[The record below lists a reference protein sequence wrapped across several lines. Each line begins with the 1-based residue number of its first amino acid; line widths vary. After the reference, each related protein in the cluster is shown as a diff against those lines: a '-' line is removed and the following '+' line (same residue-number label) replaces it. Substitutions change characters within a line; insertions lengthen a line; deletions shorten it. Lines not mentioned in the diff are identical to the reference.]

1 MKIVTSNCERSF
13 LSTVCGKNGPGV
25 RLDGRGQ
32 YDGRSV
38 EVVFGVEHGCC
49 IVMLGNTRVL
59 AQVSCDI
66 SQPKQSR
73 PTEGTLQ
80 VYLELSPM
88 GAPNF
93 ESGKMSDEGVEN
105 ARLLERCI
113 RDSRCIDLESLCIV
127 SGEKAWNIRVDVT
140 VLNHDGNLL
149 ECSSIATI
157 SALAHFRRP
166 DVTVVGTDVTVHSI
180 DDHKPIPLILHHMP
194 VVVTM
199 AVYDEGEFVL
209 IDPIELEE
217 RVAEGR
223 VVIGVNAHQE
233 ICLSH
238 LSGGLL
244 LTKEKILQ
252 CTELAVRRAQ
262 VITQAIRSAI
272 DDNQYK
278 QNVNEPVGFVSLL
291 KTGTILGAKHYTP
304 LKKMVVEVPKPV
316 EIVEDGIDGEQEVE
330 KSPTYNV
337 EPSDIIH
344 RVENFLS
351 NATETAVFEGGAS
364 KWDIENEEEEE
375 EGEVGSSD
383 SLEEGEIKQEKI
395 SASSDSESEDEA
407 GVLQSDQV
415 DVKEEDSGISR
426 GWYNRSAFF

>member
-1 MKIVTSNCERSF
+1 MTSTCERNF
-13 LSTVCGKNGPGV
+13 LSTVCGQDGPGV

-38 EVVFGVEHGCC
+38 EIIFGVEHGCC

-59 AQVSCDI
+59 SQVSCDV
-66 SQPKQSR
+66 SQPKPSR

-93 ESGKMSDEGVEN
+93 ETGKMSEEGVEN
-105 ARLLERCI
+105 ARLLERCV

-127 SGEKAWNIRVDVT
+127 AGEKAWNIRVDVT

-180 DDHKPIPLILHHMP
+180 DDHKPIPLSLHHMP
-194 VVVTM
+194 VIVTM
-199 AVYDEGEFVL
+199 AVYDEGKYVL

-217 RVAEGR
+217 RVCEGR
-223 VVIGVNAHQE
+223 VVVGVNAHQE

-252 CTELAVRRAQ
+252 CTDLAVKRAQ
-262 VITQAIRSAI
+262 VITQAIRGAI
-272 DDNQYK
+272 DDNMYK
-278 QNVNEPVGFVSLL
+278 RNINEPVGFVSLL
-291 KTGTILGAKHYTP
+291 KTGTILGAKHQVPT
-304 LKKMVVEVPKPV
+304 KKIVVEVPAPI
-316 EIVEDGIDGEQEVE
+316 EIDEDGTDGEQQAEE
-330 KSPTYNV
+330 PHTFNV
-337 EPSDIIH
+337 EPSEIIH

-351 NATETAVFEGGAS
+351 NTTEAAVFEGGES
-364 KWDIENEEEEE
+364 KWDMEHEEE

-383 SLEEGEIKQEKI
+383 SLEEGEIKQEKM
-395 SASSDSESEDEA
+395 STSGESESEDE
-407 GVLQSDQV
+407 GVLQSDHV
-415 DVKEEDSGISR
+415 DIKEEDSGVSR